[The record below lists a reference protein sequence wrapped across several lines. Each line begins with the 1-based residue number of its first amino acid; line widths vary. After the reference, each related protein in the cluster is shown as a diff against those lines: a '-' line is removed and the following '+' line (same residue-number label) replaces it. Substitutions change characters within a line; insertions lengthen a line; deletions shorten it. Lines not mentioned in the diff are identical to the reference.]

1 MNAFTGHMET
11 SELFPYPEGECL
23 SQEGRG
29 ELLITCV
36 CVCVC
41 VCAHVYVC
49 MCAYHVYVCV
59 CVRACTCV
67 CVCVCTYAVLNDEQ
81 KENIRLL
88 VEPTFKFFEV
98 LNCIFEGWL

>member
-36 CVCVC
+36 CV
-41 VCAHVYVC
+41 
-49 MCAYHVYVCV
+49 YVCV
-59 CVRACTCV
+59 PCVRVCVRAMCTCVCACTCV
-67 CVCVCTYAVLNDEQ
+67 CVCVHTCSAQ
-81 KENIRLL
+81 R
-88 VEPTFKFFEV
+88 
-98 LNCIFEGWL
+98 